1 MRENF
6 DNAGVARKVATL
18 LALPTADRAIELAS
32 LAGNFEGWMKDNFNL
47 QAHQLAQ
54 LAAMPINFQN
64 KLGRAIANYTMWGL
78 AVQFQKDEKK
88 DEDPEFKDLI
98 IQGHEQWQDEA
109 RIALLTPLFIRIAYR
124 YSRR

>member
-18 LALPTADRAIELAS
+18 LALPMADRAIELAS
-32 LAGNFEGWMKDNFNL
+32 LAGNFAGWMKDNFNL

-54 LAAMPINFQN
+54 LAVMPISFQN
-64 KLGRAIANYTMWGL
+64 KLGRAIANYTTWGL

-98 IQGHEQWQDEA
+98 IQGLEQWQDEA
-109 RIALLTPLFIRIAYR
+109 RIALLTPLFIRIVYR
-124 YSRR
+124 NSRR